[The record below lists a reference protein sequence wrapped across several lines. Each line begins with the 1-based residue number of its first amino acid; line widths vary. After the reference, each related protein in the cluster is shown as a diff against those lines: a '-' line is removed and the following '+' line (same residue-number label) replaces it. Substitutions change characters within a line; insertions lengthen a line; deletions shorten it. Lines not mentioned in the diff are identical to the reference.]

1 MTHQEFIKFFLN
13 IKKSQLAELTF
24 ISYERCLKK
33 YLPENELLENLDI
46 FQAQEIMLNMDSLSK
61 ATQRRNL
68 TIIKEYYQYAVKY
81 KKASENPFCD
91 VEKPKYNKQSVLAN
105 SLSQEEIQ
113 KMLKAAKNL
122 PVFWQAFF
130 VLALDSGA
138 RRGELIALKWEDVD
152 LKEQN
157 IVIKHSAYCRGNVKI
172 KETKGKKERIIYISI
187 ETTKLLKKLLLEQK
201 KNSLKQGIP
210 LNDFIFTLNGQLIN
224 PTSATHTW
232 QKFIKTNGLKKRR
245 LHDLRHTCASMLLSN
260 GVDVNTVRIRLGH
273 TALTT
278 TLLYV
283 HTNNDIISANII
295 SNILQKAN
303 INL

>member
-13 IKKSQLAELTF
+13 IKKSQLAELTL
-24 ISYERCLKK
+24 ISYEKCLKK

-46 FQAQEIMLNMDSLSK
+46 FQAQEIMLNMEGLSK

-68 TIIKEYYQYAVKY
+68 TILKEYYQYAVKY

-157 IVIKHSAYCRGNVKI
+157 IVIKHSAYCRGSIKI
-172 KETKGKKERIIYISI
+172 KETKGKKERIIHISK

-201 KNSLKQGIP
+201 KECLKKGTP
-210 LNDFIFTLNGQLIN
+210 LNDFIFTINEKLIN
-224 PTSATHTW
+224 PSSATHAW
-232 QKFIKTNGLKKRR
+232 KRFVKHNNLNKHR
-245 LHDLRHTCASMLLSN
+245 LHDLRHTTATILLQN
-260 GVDVNTVRIRLGH
+260 NVDVNTVRERLGH
-273 TALTT
+273 SQLST
-278 TLLYV
+278 TLLYI
-283 HTNNDIISANII
+283 HSNEDITAATVI
-295 SNILQKAN
+295 SNIIQD
-303 INL
+303 ITSC

>member
-1 MTHQEFIKFFLN
+1 MTHQKFIKFFLN
-13 IKKSQLAELTF
+13 IKKSQLAELTL

-68 TIIKEYYQYAVKY
+68 TILKEYYQYAVKY

-122 PVFWQAFF
+122 QVFWQAFF

-157 IVIKHSAYCRGNVKI
+157 IVIKHSAYCRGSIKI
-172 KETKGKKERIIYISI
+172 KETKGKKERIVHISK

-201 KNSLKQGIP
+201 KECLKKGTP
-210 LNDFIFTLNGQLIN
+210 LNDFIFTINGKLIN
-224 PTSATHTW
+224 PSTATHTW
-232 QKFIKTNGLKKRR
+232 QKFIKKYNLNKHR
-245 LHDLRHTCASMLLSN
+245 LHDLRHTTATILLSN
-260 GVDVNTVRIRLGH
+260 SIDVNTVRARLGH
-273 TALTT
+273 SQLST
-278 TLLYV
+278 TLLYI
-283 HTNNDIISANII
+283 HSNEDITAATVI
-295 SNILQKAN
+295 SNIIQD
-303 INL
+303 ITSC